1 MSGKYSKHAQFRN
14 RLALPRHM
22 NWGVMTLPVRQHE
35 GIFDIRDT
43 TSYKPIIAFYKCD
56 MF

>member
-1 MSGKYSKHAQFRN
+1 MDDVWKIHPFLGKYSKHAQFRN
-14 RLALPRHM
+14 RWALPRQM

-43 TSYKPIIAFYKCD
+43 T
-56 MF
+56 